1 MVVGIRVVRGPDWKY
16 GNNDGGVNHVGTV
29 AGVRGENSVS
39 VVWDAGNET
48 LCRVGDGEK
57 HDILV
62 FDNVTIGVRHS
73 KSNCVACGEVGI
85 QGTLWTC
92 AECTNVHLCTPCYHD
107 NEHYTNHEFNRIDL
121 PGSEPVRL
129 SRRCEHQRSSALGIY
144 PTSKV
149 KRGRD
154 WEYGNQDG
162 GAGKEGI
169 VEDLVSFRKDSS
181 NRNAVRVQW
190 GNKERNTYRVGYQGK
205 MDLICV
211 TAAPGAEFYK
221 DHLAKI
227 NLKAIEQWKQISVI
241 LKIGDKVFVHVPKE
255 TFRAMQKGRSDWVAR
270 MEECIGEI
278 GEVESYSVEGDVNVK
293 YDSEK
298 WRLNPATVT
307 KVPDHAVGDSVRII
321 EDKDTLK
328 LLQKK
333 RTGWDEDILEECG
346 KIGNI
351 TAIDRDGDVGVTFE
365 DKSYVFHPGC
375 LIPVSGKG
383 AGDNPFHGEMDEEQE
398 DQQSESGQADN
409 VEEEEEGEE
418 EEDGD
423 GDGDI
428 GAALGLLMKL
438 ALLETLQS
446 AAKTEIAGK
455 FCGAVLE
462 GDEETV
468 KNMLSQSPGLKD
480 VILRGVAPL
489 HLAAHKGHISIAR
502 ILLDAGADLEVKD
515 VQGENT
521 PFMFSLDGENEELA
535 LFFIEKGADV
545 FIKNKL
551 NRTALHFAAFKNLAK
566 IIKVL
571 FDRGVDINIRDI
583 EGDTPLHDAINQR
596 HDEAATLL
604 IEHQSLD
611 TSICNNKGFNTLMF
625 AVLRGHTLAV
635 DKLLT
640 RNKDLTNTS
649 TSEGFTP
656 LHIAAVNNH
665 INEANCL
672 LVKGRANVDKVDKNK
687 MTPLHLA
694 ALEAYFDMVK
704 LLLTHGASWDVQD
717 NDGDTPLHVCL
728 AGRRRNNVVLAL
740 FGLRSL
746 SEDNERVTI
755 AELLIQHGASLEVQN
770 VKGLTPLTI
779 CNNESLRQAVQTFTE
794 NNKVK
799 LKPRER
805 PNTAKVS
812 EQIFKQ
818 SKLPCYLCKTNT
830 SDVRFKPCGHKVTC
844 RKCCARYKRCPLC
857 EQEVTQKLGLDEK
870 PVQTDNCCVQ

>member
-1 MVVGIRVVRGPDWKY
+1 MVVGIRVVRGPDWNY
-16 GNNDGGVNHVGTV
+16 GNNDGGINHVGTV
-29 AGVRGENSVS
+29 AAIRGVNSVS
-39 VVWDAGNET
+39 VLWDSGNET
-48 LCRVGDGEK
+48 LCRVGEGGK

-62 FDNVTIGVRHS
+62 FDNATIGVRHARAT
-73 KSNCVACGEVGI
+73 CEACGEAGI

-92 AECTNVHLCTPCYHD
+92 AECSNVHLCTPCYHD
-107 NEHYTNHEFNRIDL
+107 NEHFTNHEFNRIDL
-121 PGSEPVRL
+121 PGCEPVRL
-129 SRRCEHQRSSALGIY
+129 SRRCEHERSSALGIY

-190 GNKERNTYRVGYQGK
+190 GNKERNTYRVGYLGK

-211 TAAPGAEFYK
+211 KAAPGAEFYK

-227 NLKAIEQWKQISVI
+227 NLKVIEQWERFSVI
-241 LKIGDKVFVHVPKE
+241 LKVGDKVFVHLPKE

-270 MEECIGEI
+270 MEECIGDI
-278 GEVESYSVEGDVNVK
+278 GEVESYSVEGDIYVK
-293 YDSEK
+293 YDGEK

-307 KVPDHAVGDSVRII
+307 KVPDHAVGDSVRIM

-333 RTGWDEDILEECG
+333 RAGWDEEILEVCG
-346 KIGNI
+346 KIGKI

-375 LIPVSGKG
+375 LIPVSGQG
-383 AGDNPFHGEMDEEQE
+383 AGNIPSHGEMNEEQE
-398 DQQSESGQADN
+398 DQQSESGD
-409 VEEEEEGEE
+409 VEGEE
-418 EEDGD
+418 EGD
-423 GDGDI
+423 DGDI

-468 KNMLSQSPGLKD
+468 KKMLSQSPGLKD
-480 VILRGVAPL
+480 ILLRGVAPL
-489 HLAAHKGHISIAR
+489 HLAAHKGHISITR
-502 ILLDAGADLEVKD
+502 ILLDAGANLEVKD
-515 VQGENT
+515 IQGENT

-535 LFFIEKGADV
+535 LFFIDKGADV

-566 IIKVL
+566 VIKVL
-571 FDRGVDINIRDI
+571 LDRGVDINIQDI

-596 HDEAATLL
+596 HDTAAALL
-604 IEHQSLD
+604 IQHQSLD
-611 TSICNNKGFNTLMF
+611 MSICNNKGFNTLMF
-625 AVLRGHTLAV
+625 AVLKGHALAV
-635 DKLLT
+635 DKLLG

-665 INEANCL
+665 LNEANFL
-672 LVKGRANVDKVDKNK
+672 LVKGRANVNKVDNNK

-704 LLLTHGASWDVQD
+704 LLLTHGASWEVQD
-717 NDGDTPLHVCL
+717 KDGNTPLHLCM

-746 SEDNERVTI
+746 AEDNERVTI
-755 AELLIQHGASLEVQN
+755 AELLIQHGASLEVMN
-770 VKGLTPLTI
+770 SKGLTPLMI
-779 CNNESLRQAVQTFTE
+779 CINERLRQTVQTFAE

-799 LKPRER
+799 IKLTER
-805 PNTAKVS
+805 PNTAKVA

-830 SDVRFKPCGHKVTC
+830 ADVRFKPCGHKVTC
-844 RKCCARYKRCPLC
+844 RKCSPRYKRCPVC
-857 EQEVTQKLGLDEK
+857 EQEVTQKFGLDDK
-870 PVQTDNCCVQ
+870 PVQTDSCCIQ